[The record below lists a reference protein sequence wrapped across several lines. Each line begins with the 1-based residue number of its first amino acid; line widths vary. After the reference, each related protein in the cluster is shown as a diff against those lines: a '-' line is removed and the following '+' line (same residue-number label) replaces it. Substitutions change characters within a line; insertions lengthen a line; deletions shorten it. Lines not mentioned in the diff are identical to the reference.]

1 MGDLLPGLAEGIV
14 PPLGPRLDGVGAERF
29 DTAGVKLWADGS
41 IQGLTGALSEGY
53 ACAPQRKGIL
63 IFTPDQ
69 LQQRIAAL
77 DAAGLQVAVHG
88 NGDLAIQT
96 IIDSYLALGVSPA
109 ERDSRH
115 RIEHCQM
122 AGDDQLEA
130 MAAAGITASFFIKH
144 VYYWGD
150 RHRERFIGR
159 ARAER
164 LDPLAS
170 ALKQGVR
177 FGLHS
182 DTPVVPVAP
191 LEGIW
196 CAVRRTTRDGATLG
210 AEQTIDVESALRG
223 YTADAAYL
231 AHEEHEKGRLEP
243 GYLADITVLSQDPVT
258 SDPESITDLDV
269 EATLVG
275 GDVVWVSPK
284 SDLRAR

>member
-1 MGDLLPGLAEGIV
+1 
-14 PPLGPRLDGVGAERF
+14 
-29 DTAGVKLWADGS
+29 
-41 IQGLTGALSEGY
+41 
-53 ACAPQRKGIL
+53 
-63 IFTPDQ
+63 
-69 LQQRIAAL
+69 
-77 DAAGLQVAVHG
+77 
-88 NGDLAIQT
+88 
-96 IIDSYLALGVSPA
+96 
-109 ERDSRH
+109 
-115 RIEHCQM
+115 M